1 MTTQCCQCSQNG
13 TSCCKGTQILLTTG
27 DVRRIARF
35 LDAFNFFTFEVPD
48 LIYRDPGDDPAWLA
62 LTIRPDGRRR
72 VLKRTADKGCTML
85 AENGCLLPITVRPL
99 ICRLHPYAFSEADIS
114 GVDPTCPMSRE
125 GNWPVLQEQLGM
137 AMNEAR
143 IWHRLLYRELH
154 LDETASSEPDG
165 LGPLPALEEAAV

>member
-1 MTTQCCQCSQNG
+1 MTTQCYQCSQNG

-48 LIYRDPGDDPAWLA
+48 LIYRDPGDDPAWLM

-72 VLKRTADKGCTML
+72 VLKRTAEKSCTML

-99 ICRLHPYAFSEADIS
+99 ICRLHPYAFSEAEIS
-114 GVDPTCPMSRE
+114 GVDPTCPMSHE
-125 GNWPVLQEQLGM
+125 GNWPVLLEQLGM

-143 IWHRLLYRELH
+143 IWHSLLYRELH

-165 LGPLPALEEAAV
+165 RGPLPALEEFAV